1 MRWALA
7 ALVALSACGHGK
19 SDGAESDLFAEA
31 PTGEAVVKSSSLG
44 PVKAEVRLRPKEPRV
59 GDTLYLELEVS
70 APSGVQLELPQLDQ
84 ALGRFSVIDTASR
97 ERDLGKGRFS
107 ETRLYQIQ
115 ILESGPARI
124 PRLRVEVTDR
134 RSGAEAKGQGATK
147 TRELLT
153 DELPFNAKPV
163 LPEDADAALRPGA
176 GRLDISGPPLLSH
189 WWVWALA
196 AIPLLGLAALL
207 FFRLRRRARAAARAS
222 AYQRA
227 LERLRQLEAAGLP
240 ERGEIDAWYVEL
252 SYLIRH
258 YLEDRFGVRAP
269 ERTTEEFLREARR
282 APELSA
288 EHQKL
293 LGAFLAGCDRV
304 KFARHEPEEDEQRQA
319 LATAVRFVEQTRP
332 REASDAGDGEREA
345 AS

>member
-1 MRWALA
+1 MRYALI
-7 ALVALSACGHGK
+7 ALVALSACGGK
-19 SDGAESDLFAEA
+19 HDEASTDLFAEV
-31 PTGEAVVKSSSLG
+31 PTGKPVVKSSSLG
-44 PVKAEVRLRPKEPRV
+44 PVEAEVRLRPAEPRV
-59 GDTLYLELEVS
+59 GDTLYLELEVT
-70 APSGVQLELPQLDQ
+70 APAGVQLELPQLDR
-84 ALGRFSVIDTASR
+84 ALGRFAVIDTASR

-134 RSGAEAKGQGATK
+134 RPGAEGGGE

-153 DELPFNAKPV
+153 DELPFTAKPV

-176 GRLDISGPPLLSH
+176 GRLGISGPPLLSR

-196 AIPLLGLAALL
+196 AIPIAGLGVFL

-222 AYQRA
+222 AYERA

-240 ERGEIDAWYVEL
+240 EPDELDAWYVEL

-258 YLEDRFGVRAP
+258 YLEGRFGVRAP

-332 REASDAGDGEREA
+332 REAADGDKEKEA